1 MTRKAQLDSP
11 LATESPTNGQ
21 APEEVFSGGGE
32 LGERIRAFDWSS
44 TSMGPISTW
53 PQSLKTAVR
62 ILISSRYSMW
72 MGWGPDLIFFYND
85 AYARQTLGKKH
96 PWALGKPAREVWA
109 EIWADLDPRVRTVTE
124 TGEATWDEALMLFL
138 ERSGYPEETYHT
150 FSYSPLMSD
159 DGKISGLFCV
169 VMEETERVIGERQLA
184 LLRNLAAGLSSKI
197 TEEEVCIAIPES
209 LKTNPQDLPL
219 TLTYLFEKGE
229 TQARLACE
237 TGIQRGHPAAP
248 EKIEIGAADEVWPIR
263 ELLNTRSPLF
273 VENLTERFGP
283 MPTGFW
289 DRPPTRAILVPITG
303 QGQDR
308 PAGVFITALN
318 PYRQFGPAYSGFI
331 DLVAGQIAAGI
342 GNARAYEIERQRA
355 EELAALDRAKTTFF
369 SNVSHEFR
377 TPLTLMLG
385 PTEDALANPE
395 KTLRG
400 RELETVH
407 RNELRLLKL
416 VNTLLDFSRL
426 EAGRVTASYQPTDLC
441 AYTLE
446 LASIFRSAIE
456 KAGLNYV
463 VECKPLPQP
472 VYIDREMWEK
482 IVLNLISNALKST
495 FHGAIEID
503 LIDKKDH
510 VELKVCDTGTGI
522 PEHELPHLF
531 ERFRR
536 VEHARRR
543 THEGSGIGLA
553 LVHELLAMHGGK
565 IAVQSQVGKGTT
577 FTVALPYGSRHL
589 PQERVKPEATQI
601 VPGTARKA
609 FVQEALSWLPGH
621 QPDDIASRED
631 LEAADALSAPI
642 SARSGKPRVLLVDDN
657 RDMRE
662 YVQRLLSSR
671 FEVTT
676 AENGRQAL
684 EKANQ
689 QLPSLVLSD
698 VMMPEM
704 DGLQLMAA
712 LRANPATSSVP
723 VVLLSARAGEESLIE
738 GMLSGA
744 DDYVVKPFTAREL
757 LARVEAH
764 IKIADFRREA
774 MEREAKLQ
782 HELLESEHEQQRLLA
797 MMNQS
802 TDFIGMADME
812 GRVLYVNKTARAMTG
827 LGETEDVRKL
837 RIKDFFFPEDVPYLE
852 DEVISTVLQKGRWQ
866 GEVNFRHFRTGESIT
881 VDYHVFPVND
891 PQTGEMVGLATVT
904 RDMRERKKTEAALRK
919 SEEQYR
925 VLAEL
930 SPLALWTADRHGRVL
945 YANQRFLEYIG
956 KESVPKNGAEYLD
969 LFYEEDRERVL
980 NVWTHSVKTGEDYMI
995 DARLVRG
1002 SDGAARWWNFRALP
1016 LRDEM
1021 GRIQQWLGVAGDI
1034 HESRM
1039 AEQAVRAERT
1049 RLVEMFRQAPAF
1061 MTMLRGPEHIFERTN
1076 QQYQELI
1083 GNRSVLGK
1091 PMREALPEAVEQGFV
1106 AILDR
1111 VYQTGEP
1118 FVANGRSIKIA
1129 RIPGEPLEE
1138 RYLDFIYQP
1147 MREVDGT
1154 ISGILVL
1161 GVDVTERKRTEA
1173 ALLQS
1178 EKLAAVGRLSASI
1191 AHEINNPLEA
1201 VTNLLYLLNEEKDL
1215 SEQARGFTH
1224 LAQQE
1229 LARVSQIATQ
1239 TLRFYRQPTARTP
1252 VRVSEQL
1259 DSVLK
1264 LYQGRLTSAGVEV
1277 VRDYGAAAPLLAFEG
1292 ELRQVF
1298 TNLVGNA
1305 LDASRNGGKMT
1316 LRTREATD
1324 WRTGRKGIRVTVA
1337 DCGHGMSKETLRR
1350 IFEPFFST
1358 KGITGTGLGLWVT
1371 LGIIQKHEGRI
1382 KVRSSESP
1390 EHHGTVFSVFIPH
1403 STKEV
1408 VPTAKPSSMM
1418 Q

>member
-1 MTRKAQLDSP
+1 MDSQ
-11 LATESPTNGQ
+11 T
-21 APEEVFSGGGE
+21 PEQVFSGGGE
-32 LGERIRAFDWSS
+32 LGERIRSFDWSS
-44 TSMGPISTW
+44 TPMGPISMW

-62 ILISSRYSMW
+62 ILITSRYSMW

-96 PWALGKPAREVWA
+96 PWALGKPARVVWA
-109 EIWADLDPRVRTVTE
+109 EIWADLDSRVRTVTE
-124 TGEATWDEALMLFL
+124 TGQATWDEGLLLFL
-138 ERSGYPEETYHT
+138 ERSGYSEETYHT
-150 FSYSPLMSD
+150 FSYSPLTSD
-159 DGKISGLFCV
+159 DGKINGLFCV
-169 VMEETERVIGERQLA
+169 VMEETERVIGERQLGT
-184 LLRNLAAGLSSKI
+184 LRHLAAGLSSKN
-197 TEEEVCIAIPES
+197 TEEDVCIAIPAS
-209 LKTNPQDLPL
+209 LKTNPQDLPF
-219 TLTYLFEKGE
+219 TLVYLFENDE
-229 TQARLACE
+229 TRARLACE
-237 TGIQRGHPAAP
+237 TGIERGHPAAP
-248 EKIEIGAADEVWPIR
+248 RMIEIGAQDEVWPIR
-263 ELLNTRSPLF
+263 DLLSMKGPIL
-273 VENLTERFGP
+273 VENLTELFGS
-283 MPTGFW
+283 MPTGAW

-303 QGQDR
+303 QGQER

-318 PYRQFGPAYSGFI
+318 PYRQLDGGYSGFI

-342 GNARAYEIERQRA
+342 ANARAYEGERQRA
-355 EELAALDRAKTTFF
+355 EALAVLDRAKTTFF

-400 RELETVH
+400 RDLETVH

-426 EAGRVTASYQPTDLC
+426 EAGRVTASYQPTDLS
-441 AYTLE
+441 AYTVE

-463 VECKPLPQP
+463 VECAPLPQP

-495 FHGAIEID
+495 FHGSIE
-503 LIDKKDH
+503 LELVNKADH
-510 VELKVCDTGTGI
+510 VEFKVHDTGTGI

-565 IAVQSQVGKGTT
+565 ISVQSQMGKGTT
-577 FTVALPYGSRHL
+577 FTVTLPYGNKHL
-589 PQERVKPEATQI
+589 PKDRVRPEAGQI

-609 FVQEALSWLPGH
+609 FVQEALSWLPGY
-621 QPDDIASRED
+621 PVDDIASHED
-631 LEAADALSAPI
+631 MEAADALSAPLLMT
-642 SARSGKPRVLLVDDN
+642 SSKPRVLLVDDN

-662 YVQRLLSSR
+662 YVRRLLSSR

-689 QLPSLVLSD
+689 QLPALVLSD

-704 DGLQLMAA
+704 DGFQLLFA
-712 LRANPATSSVP
+712 LRENPATSAVP

-738 GMLSGA
+738 GMMSGA

-764 IKIADFRREA
+764 IKIASFRREA
-774 MEREAKLQ
+774 LERESRLQ
-782 HELLESEHEQQRLLA
+782 SELRESEREQQRL
-797 MMNQS
+797 MDVVNQS
-802 TDFIGMADME
+802 TDFIGLADVD

-827 LGETEDVRKL
+827 LDETQDVRQL
-837 RIKDFFFPEDVPYLE
+837 RIKDFFFPEDIPFLE
-852 DEVISTVLQKGRWQ
+852 DEVISTAVREGRWQ
-866 GEVNFRHFRTGESIT
+866 GEVDFRHFKTGASIP

-930 SPLALWTADRHGRVL
+930 SPQALWTADRHGRVL

-956 KESVPKNGAEYLD
+956 KEVFPKDGTEYLD

-995 DARLVRG
+995 DARLVRA
-1002 SDGAARWWNFRALP
+1002 SDGAARWWHFRALP
-1016 LRDEM
+1016 LRDET
-1021 GRIQQWLGVAGDI
+1021 GRIQQWLGVASDI
-1034 HESRM
+1034 HENRM
-1039 AEQAVRAERT
+1039 AEQAVRTERG

-1061 MTMLRGPEHIFERTN
+1061 MAMLGGPDHVFERTN
-1076 QQYQELI
+1076 RQYQELI
-1083 GNRSVLGK
+1083 GNRDVLGK
-1091 PMREALPEAVEQGFV
+1091 PLRQGLPEAAEQGFID
-1106 AILDR
+1106 ILDR

-1118 FVANGRSIKIA
+1118 FVANGLSISIA
-1129 RIPGEPLEE
+1129 RAPGQPLEE
-1138 RYLDFIYQP
+1138 RYLDFVYQP
-1147 MREVDGT
+1147 MRETDGK

-1201 VTNLLYLLNEEKDL
+1201 VTNLLYLINEEKDL
-1215 SEQARGFTH
+1215 SEQARSFAH

-1239 TLRFYRQPTARTP
+1239 TLRFYRQPTARTA

-1277 VRDYGAAAPLLAFEG
+1277 VRDYRGAAPLMAFEG

-1324 WRTGRKGIRVTVA
+1324 WRTGRKGVRVTVA

-1350 IFEPFFST
+1350 MFEPFFST

-1371 LGIIQKHEGRI
+1371 LGIIQKHEGQV

-1390 EHHGTVFSVFIPH
+1390 AHHGTVFSVFIPH
-1403 STKEV
+1403 REKD
-1408 VPTAKPSSMM
+1408 
-1418 Q
+1418 

>member
-1 MTRKAQLDSP
+1 M
-11 LATESPTNGQ
+11 
-21 APEEVFSGGGE
+21 PEQVFSGGGE
-32 LGERIRAFDWSS
+32 LGERIRSFDWSK
-44 TSMGPISTW
+44 TPMGPISTW
-53 PQSLKTAVR
+53 TQSLKTAVR
-62 ILISSRYSMW
+62 IMITSRYSMW

-96 PWALGKPAREVWA
+96 PWALGKPFREVWA
-109 EIWADLDPRVRTVTE
+109 EIWSDLSSRIRTVMD
-124 TGEATWDEALMLFL
+124 TGEATWDEALLLFL

-150 FSYSPLMSD
+150 FSYSPLTGD

-169 VMEETERVIGERQLA
+169 VMEETERVIGERQLG
-184 LLRNLAAGLSSKI
+184 LLRHLAAGLSSKI
-197 TEEEVCIAIPES
+197 TEEEVCTAIPVS
-209 LKTNPQDLPL
+209 LQTNPKDLPV
-219 TLTYLFEKGE
+219 TLMYLFENGE
-229 TQARLACE
+229 TCARLACC
-237 TGIQRGHPAAP
+237 TGIEPGHPAAP
-248 EKIEIGAADEVWPIR
+248 RMIEVKAEDEVWPIR
-263 ELLNTRSPLF
+263 HILNTKGPVF
-273 VENLTERFGP
+273 VEHLTERLGS
-283 MPTGFW
+283 MPTGAW

-318 PYRQFGPAYSGFI
+318 PYRQLNAGYSGFI

-342 GNARAYEIERQRA
+342 ANARAYEGERQRA
-355 EELAALDRAKTTFF
+355 EGLAALDRAKTTFF

-400 RELETVH
+400 RDLETVH

-463 VECKPLPQP
+463 VECAPLPQP

-495 FHGAIEID
+495 FHGSIE
-503 LIDKKDH
+503 LELVSKADH
-510 VELKVCDTGTGI
+510 VAFSVRDTGTGI

-565 IAVQSQVGKGTT
+565 ISVHSQVGKGTT
-577 FTVALPYGSRHL
+577 FTVTLPYGSQHL
-589 PQERVKPEATQI
+589 PKERVRPEAEQI

-609 FVQEALSWLPGH
+609 FVQEALSWLPG
-621 QPDDIASRED
+621 QAVDDKASRED
-631 LEAADALSAPI
+631 LEAADALSAPLLVT
-642 SARSGKPRVLLVDDN
+642 SSKPRVLLADDN

-662 YVQRLLSSR
+662 YVRRLLSSR

-676 AENGRQAL
+676 ADNGRQAL
-684 EKANQ
+684 EKARQ
-689 QLPSLVLSD
+689 QLPALVLSD

-704 DGLQLMAA
+704 DGLQLLAA
-712 LRANPATSSVP
+712 LRENPATSSVP

-738 GMLSGA
+738 GMMSGA

-764 IKIADFRREA
+764 IKIASFRREA
-774 MEREAKLQ
+774 LERESRLQ
-782 HELLESEHEQQRLLA
+782 SELRESEREQQRLLA
-797 MMNQS
+797 VMNQS
-802 TDFIGMADME
+802 TDFIGVADLN
-812 GRVLYVNKTARAMTG
+812 GKVLYLNRSARRLVG
-827 LGETEDVRKL
+827 LSESEDVRML
-837 RIKDFFFPEDVPYLE
+837 RIKDFVLPEDVPALE
-852 DEVISTVLQKGRWQ
+852 NIVVPTVLREGRWQ
-866 GEVNFRHFRTGESIT
+866 TETRFRHFRTGAGIP
-881 VDYHVFPVND
+881 VDYHVFPITD
-891 PQTGEMVGLATVT
+891 PKTGEIVALATAT
-904 RDMRERKKTEAALRK
+904 RDISERKTAEAALRA
-919 SEEQYR
+919 SESRYR
-925 VLAEL
+925 LLAEL
-930 SPLALWTADRHGRVL
+930 SPQALWTANREGQVL
-945 YANQRFLEYIG
+945 YANRRFLDYAGKQSLPHDPQEYF
-956 KESVPKNGAEYLD
+956 N
-969 LFYEEDRERVL
+969 LFHDEDREGAL
-980 NVWTHSVKTGEDYMI
+980 AAWMHSVKTGEDFAI
-995 DARLVRG
+995 DVRLVRAA
-1002 SDGAARWWNFRALP
+1002 DGAARWWHLRALP
-1016 LRDEM
+1016 LRDEA
-1021 GRIQQWLGVAGDI
+1021 GTIERWLGVGNDV
-1034 HESRM
+1034 HETRM
-1039 AEQAVRAERT
+1039 AEQAVRTERS

-1061 MTMLRGPEHIFERTN
+1061 MAMLRGPEHVFERTN
-1076 QQYQELI
+1076 RQYQDLI
-1083 GNRSVLGK
+1083 GNRDVLGK
-1091 PMREALPEAVEQGFV
+1091 PLREALPEAEEQGFID
-1106 AILDR
+1106 ILDK

-1118 FVANGRSIKIA
+1118 FVANGLSISIA
-1129 RIPGEPLEE
+1129 RVHGQPLEE
-1138 RYLDFIYQP
+1138 RYLDFVYQP
-1147 MREVDGT
+1147 MRETNDK

-1161 GVDVTERKRTEA
+1161 GVDVTERKQA
-1173 ALLQS
+1173 QSALLQS

-1201 VTNLLYLLNEEKDL
+1201 VTNLLYLINEEKDL
-1215 SEQARGFTH
+1215 SEQARSFTH

-1239 TLRFYRQPTARTP
+1239 TLRFYRQPTARTA

-1264 LYQGRLTSAGVEV
+1264 LYQGRLASAGVEV
-1277 VRDYGAAAPLLAFEG
+1277 IRDYCAAAPLLAFEG

-1337 DCGHGMSKETLRR
+1337 DRGHGMSQETLRR

-1371 LGIIQKHEGRI
+1371 LGIIEKHEGRV

-1390 EHHGTVFSVFIPH
+1390 ERHGTVFSVFIPH
-1403 STKEV
+1403 REKE
-1408 VPTAKPSSMM
+1408 
-1418 Q
+1418 

>member
-1 MTRKAQLDSP
+1 
-11 LATESPTNGQ
+11 
-21 APEEVFSGGGE
+21 
-32 LGERIRAFDWSS
+32 
-44 TSMGPISTW
+44 MGPISSW

-72 MGWGPDLIFFYND
+72 MGWGSDLIFLYND
-85 AYARQTLGKKH
+85 SYARQTLGKKH

-109 EIWADLDPRVRTVTE
+109 EIWTDLDPRVRTVTE

-150 FSYSPLMSD
+150 FSYSPLMGD

-169 VMEETERVIGERQLA
+169 VMEETERVIGERQLG
-184 LLRNLAAGLSSKI
+184 LLRHLATSLSSKN
-197 TEEEVCIAIPES
+197 TEEDVCVAIPAS
-209 LKTNPQDLPL
+209 LRTNPQDLPV
-219 TLTYLFEKGE
+219 TLVYLFENGE
-229 TQARLACE
+229 TRAQLACE
-237 TGIQRGHPAAP
+237 TGIERGHPAAP
-248 EKIEIGAADEVWPIR
+248 EKIEIGAAEEVWPIR
-263 ELLNTRSPLF
+263 ELLNSKGPLF
-273 VENLTERFGP
+273 VENLTELFGP
-283 MPTGFW
+283 MPAGAW
-289 DRPPTRAILVPITG
+289 DRPPTRAILVPIAG

-318 PYRQFGPAYSGFI
+318 PYRQLNAGYSGFI

-342 GNARAYEIERQRA
+342 ANARAYEDERQRA
-355 EELAALDRAKTTFF
+355 EALAALDRAKTTFF

-463 VECKPLPQP
+463 VGCAPLPQP

-495 FHGAIEID
+495 FRGSIE
-503 LIDKKDH
+503 LELVSKADH
-510 VELKVCDTGTGI
+510 VEFSVHDTGTGI

-536 VEHARRR
+536 VENARRR

-553 LVHELLAMHGGK
+553 LVNELLAMHGGK
-565 IAVQSQVGKGTT
+565 IRVQSQVGKGTT
-577 FTVALPYGSRHL
+577 FTVTLPYGSQHL
-589 PQERVKPEATQI
+589 PRERVRPEAEQI
-601 VPGTARKA
+601 VPGTARRA

-621 QPDDIASRED
+621 VVEDTASRED
-631 LEAADALSAPI
+631 LEAADALSAPRLVT
-642 SARSGKPRVLLVDDN
+642 SSKPRVLLADDN

-662 YVQRLLSSR
+662 YVRRLLSSR

-676 AENGRQAL
+676 ADNGWQAL

-689 QLPSLVLSD
+689 EIPALVLSD

-704 DGLQLMAA
+704 DGLQLLTA
-712 LRANPATSSVP
+712 LRENPATSSIP

-738 GMLSGA
+738 GMTSGA

-764 IKIADFRREA
+764 IKIANFRREA
-774 MEREAKLQ
+774 VERESRLQ
-782 HELLESEHEQQRLLA
+782 GELRESEREQQRLLDVV
-797 MMNQS
+797 NQS
-802 TDFIGMADME
+802 TDFVGLADME

-827 LGETEDVRKL
+827 LGETQDVRQL
-837 RIKDFFFPEDVPYLE
+837 RIKDFFFPEDVPFLE
-852 DEVISTVLQKGRWQ
+852 DVVISTVLREGRWQ
-866 GEVNFRHFRTGESIT
+866 GEVNFRHFTTGASIS

-891 PQTGEMVGLATVT
+891 PQTGAMVGLATVT
-904 RDMRERKKTEAALRK
+904 RDMRERKAAEAALRA
-919 SEEQYR
+919 SESRYR
-925 VLAEL
+925 LLAEL
-930 SPLALWTADRHGRVL
+930 SPQALWTADREGHVL
-945 YANQRFLEYIG
+945 YANRRSLDYAG
-956 KESVPKNGAEYLD
+956 KESLPHDPQEYLN
-969 LFYEEDRERVL
+969 LFHEEDREGAL
-980 NVWTHSVKTGEDYMI
+980 AAWMHSVKTGEDFAI
-995 DARLVRG
+995 DVRLVRAA
-1002 SDGAARWWNFRALP
+1002 DGAARWWHLRALP
-1016 LRDEM
+1016 LRDET
-1021 GRIQQWLGVAGDI
+1021 GTIERWLGVGNDV
-1034 HESRM
+1034 HETRM
-1039 AEQAVRAERT
+1039 AEQAVRTERA
-1049 RLVEMFRQAPAF
+1049 RLAEMFRQAPAF

-1076 QQYQELI
+1076 QQYQDLI
-1083 GNRSVLGK
+1083 GNRNVLGK
-1091 PMREALPEAVEQGFV
+1091 PLREALPEAAEQGFID
-1106 AILDR
+1106 ILDR

-1118 FVANGRSIKIA
+1118 FVASGLSINIA
-1129 RIPGEPLEE
+1129 RVPGQPMEE
-1138 RYLDFIYQP
+1138 RYLDFVYQP
-1147 MREVDGT
+1147 MRETDGA

-1201 VTNLLYLLNEEKDL
+1201 VTNLLYLINEEKDL
-1215 SEQARGFTH
+1215 PGQARSFTH

-1239 TLRFYRQPTARTP
+1239 TLRFYRQPSARTA

-1264 LYQGRLTSAGVEV
+1264 LYQGRLSSAGVEV
-1277 VRDYGAAAPLLAFEG
+1277 ERDYRGSAPLLAFEG

-1305 LDASRNGGKMT
+1305 LDASRSGGKMT
-1316 LRTREATD
+1316 IRERESTD
-1324 WRTGRKGIRVTVA
+1324 WRTGRKGMRVTVA
-1337 DCGHGMSKETLRR
+1337 DRGHGMSKETLRR

-1390 EHHGTVFSVFIPH
+1390 QHHGTVFSVFIPH
-1403 STKEV
+1403 RIHSPNEV
-1408 VPTAKPSSMM
+1408 APATPLSKMM